1 MGVIA
6 GSNLTKMELKPYLI
20 FQGNAEAAMNFYIAC
35 FQAEI
40 VGINRYDNAPMEIPE
55 NYTNKI
61 LHAEIKIGSQSMLF
75 CDILPDRPFVQGSN
89 FSMSVD
95 IPQVMEMDK
104 VFNQLA
110 VNGKVEMPLQDTFW
124 GARFGILIDQ
134 FGIRWMLNCDLN

>member
-1 MGVIA
+1 
-6 GSNLTKMELKPYLI
+6 MELKPYLI
-20 FQGNAEAAMNFYIAC
+20 FQGNAEAAMNFYIEC

-40 VGINRYDNAPMEIPE
+40 IGINRYDSAPMDIPE
-55 NYTNKI
+55 NYSNKI
-61 LHAEIKIGSQSMLF
+61 LHGEIKIGEQSMLF
-75 CDILPDRPFVQGSN
+75 CDILPERPYVQGSN
-89 FSMSVD
+89 FSMSID

-110 VNGKVEMPLQDTFW
+110 VNGKIEMPLQDTFW

>member
-1 MGVIA
+1 
-6 GSNLTKMELKPYLI
+6 
-20 FQGNAEAAMNFYIAC
+20 
-35 FQAEI
+35 
-40 VGINRYDNAPMEIPE
+40 
-55 NYTNKI
+55 
-61 LHAEIKIGSQSMLF
+61 
-75 CDILPDRPFVQGSN
+75 
-89 FSMSVD
+89 MSVD